1 MEFNEKLQELR
12 KSRSLTQEELAEAL
26 FVSRT
31 TISKWESG
39 RGYPSLDSLK
49 EISKFFSVSIDDLI
63 CSEEI
68 ISAAEDEKKD
78 CMDKYISLICDTLDI
93 FLALLL
99 FLPVFGNGTDSPAS
113 VSLYAIT
120 GISTWIKIVFSALI
134 GVGVLNGICGVIIS
148 HFDKLVCALACSRM
162 IQWIILS
169 LNRHRLVTGMALSV
183 ACAAVFILT
192 RQPYAGIICLAILVV
207 KGLLIGK
214 GKSLL

>member
-31 TISKWESG
+31 AISKWESG

-49 EISKFFSVSIDDLI
+49 EISKFYSVSIDDLI

-78 CMDKYISLICDTLDI
+78 SIDKYISLICNTLDI
-93 FLALLL
+93 FFALLL
-99 FLPVFGNGTDSPAS
+99 FLPVFGNGTDNPAS

-120 GISTWIKIVFSALI
+120 GLSTWIKIVFTVLVSI
-134 GVGVLNGICGVIIS
+134 TILNGICGVIIC
-148 HFDKLVCALACSRM
+148 HFEKPV
-162 IQWIILS
+162 W
-169 LNRHRLVTGMALSV
+169 NRHRLVTGMVLSV

-214 GKSLL
+214 GKSLI

>member
-12 KSRSLTQEELAEAL
+12 KSRSMTQEELAEAL

-31 TISKWESG
+31 AISKWEQG

-68 ISAAEDEKKD
+68 ISAAADEKKE
-78 CMDKYISLICDTLDI
+78 CMNRYKALICDTLDI
-93 FLALLL
+93 LAGLLL
-99 FLPVFGNGTDSPAS
+99 FLPVFGNGADTQSS

-120 GISTWIKIVFSALI
+120 GLSTWIKIIFALLI
-134 GVGVLNGICGVIIS
+134 GLAVLNGVCGVIIS
-148 HFDKLVCALACSRM
+148 RLEKKLRDR
-162 IQWIILS
+162 IIL
-169 LNRHRLVTGMALSV
+169 LTGMVLSV
-183 ACAAVFILT
+183 VSAAVFILT

-207 KGLLIGK
+207 KGLLFSNVFNQI
-214 GKSLL
+214 

>member
-12 KSRSLTQEELAEAL
+12 RSRSLTQEELAEAL

-31 TISKWESG
+31 AISKWEQG

-63 CSEEI
+63 CPEEI
-68 ISAAEDEKKD
+68 ISAAADEKKET
-78 CMDKYISLICDTLDI
+78 MDKYISLICNTLDI

-99 FLPVFGNGTDSPAS
+99 FLPVFGNGTDDPAS
-113 VSLYAIT
+113 VSLYSIT
-120 GISTWIKIVFSALI
+120 GLSAWIKIVFIVLI
-134 GVGVLNGICGVIIS
+134 SITILNGICGVIIC
-148 HFDKLVCALACSRM
+148 HLERPV
-162 IQWIILS
+162 W
-169 LNRHRLVTGMALSV
+169 NRHLLATGMAQSV

-192 RQPYAGIICLAILVV
+192 RQPYAGIVCLAILVV

-214 GKSLL
+214 GKSLLWRK